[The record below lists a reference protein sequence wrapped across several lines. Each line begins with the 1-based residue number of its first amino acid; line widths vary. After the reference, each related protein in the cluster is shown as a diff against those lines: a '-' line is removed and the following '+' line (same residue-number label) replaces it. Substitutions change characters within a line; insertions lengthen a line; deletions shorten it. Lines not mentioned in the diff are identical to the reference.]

1 MDIIPLYVAI
11 GAVPG
16 ALLRWKLG
24 QCSSNINQKA
34 IITIFINIIGSF
46 TLGSVYSL
54 TKNGVLNSKKSLM
67 IGTGF
72 CGSFTTFSTFRYHI
86 LLL

>member
-1 MDIIPLYVAI
+1 MDIYLLPLYIAT

-24 QCSSNINQKA
+24 QFSNNHNQKV
-34 IITIFINIIGSF
+34 ITTIVINIIGSF

-54 TKNGVLNSKKSLM
+54 TKNGVLNNNKSSL
-67 IGTGF
+67 
-72 CGSFTTFSTFRYHI
+72 CP
-86 LLL
+86 